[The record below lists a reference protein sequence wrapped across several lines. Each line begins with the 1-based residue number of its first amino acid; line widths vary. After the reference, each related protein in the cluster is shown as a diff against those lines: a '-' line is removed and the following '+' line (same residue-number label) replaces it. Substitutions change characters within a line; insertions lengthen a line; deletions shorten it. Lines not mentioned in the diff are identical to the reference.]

1 MCMEVEN
8 YCLIWFVL
16 IPSWLLPLLLL
27 PLFIVLQ
34 PRRSSWRA
42 FNRLNVF
49 FSCGLCTSYPLSH
62 QPLFPGLYAWL
73 TQFRDRHQDHK
84 ASRSS
89 SLSPWTFHYTSLF
102 EFLSICT
109 TIFKEA
115 QKVHEITRSS
125 YLSLELEKNSALKF
139 CHYTHHRS
147 LVCFT
152 IRTNKQWLGLPHS
165 SFSEN
170 SLLVISR

>member
-8 YCLIWFVL
+8 YCLIWSVL
-16 IPSWLLPLLLL
+16 IPSWLLLLLL
-27 PLFIVLQ
+27 LALLIVLQ
-34 PRRSSWRA
+34 ALWSSLRA

-49 FSCGLCTSYPLSH
+49 FSCGLCTSCPLRHQQLYPRLC
-62 QPLFPGLYAWL
+62 ARL
-73 TQFRDRHQDHK
+73 TQIKDWHHK
-84 ASRSS
+84 ASRSIP
-89 SLSPWTFHYTSLF
+89 LSPWIFHYRSLF

-115 QKVHEITRSS
+115 QRVHEITRSS
-125 YLSLELEKNSALKF
+125 HLGLELEKNSALKF

-152 IRTNKQWLGLPHS
+152 IRTNKQWLGLPHG